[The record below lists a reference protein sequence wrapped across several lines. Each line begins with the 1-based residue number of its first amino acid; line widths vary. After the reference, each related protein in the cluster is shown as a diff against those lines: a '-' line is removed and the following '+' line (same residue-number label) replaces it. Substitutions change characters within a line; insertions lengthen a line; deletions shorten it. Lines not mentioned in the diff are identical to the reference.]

1 MVRINTEAE
10 AYENQNPSISYFT
23 MGTTEIYTKRQCRY
37 TQIYNPI
44 YIDVS
49 RQNVR
54 LILVP

>member
-23 MGTTEIYTKRQCRY
+23 MGTTEIY
-37 TQIYNPI
+37 
-44 YIDVS
+44 IDVS